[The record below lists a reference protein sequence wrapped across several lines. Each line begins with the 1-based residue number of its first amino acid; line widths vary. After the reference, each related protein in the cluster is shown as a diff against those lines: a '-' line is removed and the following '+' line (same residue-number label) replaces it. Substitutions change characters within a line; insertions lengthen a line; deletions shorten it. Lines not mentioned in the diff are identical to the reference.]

1 MSGERKVLDMSLDGF
16 DDFEPKPKKKTKPA
30 DEVRKEVDKV
40 SSFPSREKGAEGQIN
55 IGGDQTVLDRFKA
68 MCKDDRRS
76 YVAMLEILM
85 DSFEGKG
92 QGG

>member
-1 MSGERKVLDMSLDGF
+1 MSGERQTLDMSLDDF
-16 DDFEPKPKKKTKPA
+16 DDFAPKPKKAKPA
-30 DEVRKEVDKV
+30 AQVRKEVDKV

-55 IGGDQTVLDRFKA
+55 IGGDQAVLDRFKA

-76 YVAMLEILM
+76 YIAMLEILM
-85 DSFEGKG
+85 DSFEG

>member
-1 MSGERKVLDMSLDGF
+1 MSGERQTLDMSLDDF
-16 DDFEPKPKKKTKPA
+16 DDFAPKPKKKAKPA
-30 DEVRKEVDKV
+30 AEVRKEVDKV
-40 SSFPSREKGAEGQIN
+40 SSFPSREKGVEGQLN
-55 IGGDQTVLDRFKA
+55 MHGSQAVLDRFKA

>member
-1 MSGERKVLDMSLDGF
+1 MSGDRSKLQMPKLGDDL
-16 DDFEPKPKKKTKPA
+16 DDFAPKPAAASSIEAK
-30 DEVRKEVDKV
+30 KEVDKV
-40 SSFPSREKGAEGQIN
+40 SNFPSREAAIEGQLNMKGSKAI
-55 IGGDQTVLDRFKA
+55 LDRFKT

-85 DSFEGKG
+85 DKFEGKG